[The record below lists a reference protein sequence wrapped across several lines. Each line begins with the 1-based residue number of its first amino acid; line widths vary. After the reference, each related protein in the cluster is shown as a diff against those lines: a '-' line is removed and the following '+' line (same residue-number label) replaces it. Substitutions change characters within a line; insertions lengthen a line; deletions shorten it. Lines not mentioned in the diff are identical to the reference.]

1 MEELNDSI
9 LNRLNPTAEM
19 NRRTLLK
26 RSMVLGLSVPAVA
39 TLLAACG
46 DDDEDPTAT
55 TAPAA
60 DPTATTAP
68 EEPTATEEE
77 DDEEDE
83 PTATTAAAEPT
94 ATEEDD
100 EEDEPTA
107 TSEPEPSPTDE
118 PEETEEPGI
127 DTSIRITGPFD
138 GEASRL
144 DGAGASFPAVL
155 YSRWFFEYN
164 ALTGVEVNYQSIGSG
179 GGIRS
184 ISEDSVHFG
193 ATDGPMN
200 EEQIAEGGGTIYHL
214 PMALGAVVAT
224 YNIPNLGDEPLRF
237 TGDLLSGIFL
247 GTITAWNDP
256 ALVEVNPQLA
266 DISNPILVI
275 HRADSSG
282 TSFIFTDYLSAVNQE
297 WSDTVGVG
305 TSVNWPLGLGA
316 SGNEGVAGEVGQNPY
331 SIGYV
336 ELIYA
341 LQNDLGVALIQ
352 NQDGNW
358 IEPTTDAVTA
368 AAAGVSETIQDD
380 LAARIVDG
388 PGPDT
393 YPISG
398 FTWILAREE
407 QSDLPVAIALTRMLW
422 WCLTDAQS
430 FNDDLGYAQVP
441 PSIAEKALALVAQI
455 HVNGEPA
462 FPGE

>member
-1 MEELNDSI
+1 MDALNDSMWH
-9 LNRLNPTAEM
+9 RMNPDTGIT
-19 NRRTLLK
+19 RRSLLK
-26 RSMVLGLSVPAVA
+26 RSMVLGISVPAIA

-46 DDDEDPTAT
+46 DDDEEPTAT

-60 DPTATTAP
+60 DPTATQEEATATTE
-68 EEPTATEEE
+68 EEPTATEAEE
-77 DDEEDE
+77 E
-83 PTATTAAAEPT
+83 TKAPT
-94 ATEEDD
+94 ATEE
-100 EEDEPTA
+100 EEEEPTA
-107 TSEPEPSPTDE
+107 TSEPEPSPTG
-118 PEETEEPGI
+118 ETEPDEESTGV

-138 GEASRL
+138 GEAGRL

-155 YSRWFFEYN
+155 YSRWFFEYH

-200 EEQIAEGGGTIYHL
+200 DEQIAAGGGTIFHL

-224 YNIPNLGDEPLRF
+224 YNVPGLGDEPLRF

-247 GTITAWNDP
+247 GKITVWNDP

-266 DISNPILVI
+266 DVSNPILVI

-297 WSDTVGVG
+297 WSDSVGVG
-305 TSVNWPLGLGA
+305 TSVNWPTGLGA
-316 SGNEGVAGEVGQNPY
+316 SGNEGVAGEVSQNPY

-341 LQNDLGVALIQ
+341 LQNNLGVALIR
-352 NQDGNW
+352 NQEGNW
-358 IEPTTDAVTA
+358 IEPTTAAVTA
-368 AAAGVSETIQDD
+368 AAAGVAETIQDD

-388 PGPDT
+388 PGPET

-398 FTWILAREE
+398 FTWILAREK
-407 QSDLPVAIALTRMLW
+407 QSDKAVAVALTRLLW
-422 WCLTDAQS
+422 WCLTDGQS
-430 FNDDLGYAQVP
+430 FNDELGYAQVP
-441 PSIAEKALALVAQI
+441 PSIAEKALALVARI
-455 HVNGEPA
+455 HVDGEPA
-462 FPGE
+462 FPGA